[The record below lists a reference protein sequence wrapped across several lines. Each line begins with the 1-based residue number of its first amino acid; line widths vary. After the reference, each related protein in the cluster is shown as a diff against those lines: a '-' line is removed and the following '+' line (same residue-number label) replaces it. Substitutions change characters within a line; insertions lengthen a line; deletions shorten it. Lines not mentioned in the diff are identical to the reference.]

1 MEADHPAGSVF
12 LIVGCGVAAVVL
24 LYITGLTSPKEQSE
38 GTDKIN
44 AGLHKAGEQLKQM
57 RTCLHSVF
65 ARKKKKTSIGRRLQ
79 GQ

>member
-12 LIVGCGVAAVVL
+12 LIVALGGGVATL
-24 LYITGLTSPKEQSE
+24 LYITGIIPPKEQSE
-38 GTDKIN
+38 GTDKMN

-65 ARKKKKTSIGRRLQ
+65 ARKKKED
-79 GQ
+79 